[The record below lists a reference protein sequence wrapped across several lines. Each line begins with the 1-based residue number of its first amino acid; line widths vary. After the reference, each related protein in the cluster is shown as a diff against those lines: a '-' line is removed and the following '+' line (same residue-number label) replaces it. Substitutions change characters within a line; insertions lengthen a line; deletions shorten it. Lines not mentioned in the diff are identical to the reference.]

1 MLPFLLFSN
10 EVQRLRQFLD
20 GVSNTIYIPFGFPF
34 GFQTHTTA
42 YVSG

>member
-10 EVQRLRQFLD
+10 EVQRLRNSDD
-20 GVSNTIYIPFGFPF
+20 GVSNTIYIPNGLPF
-34 GFQTHTTA
+34 GLQTHTTA